1 MLIASALGWPDDI
14 TTGMHIVGGVSKKE
28 DDGCAI

>member
-1 MLIASALGWPDDI
+1 VLIASALGWTDDI
-14 TTGMHIVGGVSKKE
+14 VTRIHIFVGGSKKE